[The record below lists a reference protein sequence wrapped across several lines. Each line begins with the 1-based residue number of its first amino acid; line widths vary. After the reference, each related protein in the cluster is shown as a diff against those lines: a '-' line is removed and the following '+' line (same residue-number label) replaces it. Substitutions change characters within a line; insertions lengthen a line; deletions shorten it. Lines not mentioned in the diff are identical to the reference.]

1 MQINFTQFVDSEGM
15 RLCID
20 FVFAYK
26 FLGKGLGF
34 EVRTRHADGFWP
46 ERKMVFIIF
55 ARIQIFNLFM
65 WCAFKGLPFFYVIDG
80 QGKVKAHRF
89 TQCSLSHDLANWA
102 TDSSFWGTESAE

>member
-1 MQINFTQFVDSEGM
+1 LQINFTQFLNSEGV

-26 FLGKGLGF
+26 FLGEGLSFKVG
-34 EVRTRHADGFWP
+34 TRHADGFWS
-46 ERKMVFIIF
+46 ERKMAFIIF
-55 ARIQIFNLFM
+55 VWIQIFNLFV
-65 WCAFKGLPFFYVIDG
+65 WCAFKGFPPFDVIDG

-89 TQCSLSHDLANWA
+89 TQCSLSHDLANRA